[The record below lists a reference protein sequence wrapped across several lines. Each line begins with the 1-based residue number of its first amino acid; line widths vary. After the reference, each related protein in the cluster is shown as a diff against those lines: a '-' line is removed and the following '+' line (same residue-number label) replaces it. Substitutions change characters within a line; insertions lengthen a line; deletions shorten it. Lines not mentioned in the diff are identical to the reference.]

1 MWRAARGRAGAG
13 LWSST
18 YPLRF
23 HKWTE
28 KGRRRTLCP
37 MFLLGGG
44 GGRRGEERRGKR
56 TGDLGMKKLM
66 NTLTKLRLKKLKRVS
81 HKIL

>member
-28 KGRRRTLCP
+28 KGGKGRRRTLCP

-44 GGRRGEERRGKR
+44 GGRREEDRRPWYEKI
-56 TGDLGMKKLM
+56 DEHFDQIEAEKAKK
-66 NTLTKLRLKKLKRVS
+66 S
-81 HKIL
+81 QS

>member
-28 KGRRRTLCP
+28 KGGKGRRRTLCP

-44 GGRRGEERRGKR
+44 GRREEERRGKR
-56 TGDLGMKKLM
+56 AGDLGMKKLM
-66 NTLTKLRLKKLKRVS
+66 NTLTKLRLKKL
-81 HKIL
+81 